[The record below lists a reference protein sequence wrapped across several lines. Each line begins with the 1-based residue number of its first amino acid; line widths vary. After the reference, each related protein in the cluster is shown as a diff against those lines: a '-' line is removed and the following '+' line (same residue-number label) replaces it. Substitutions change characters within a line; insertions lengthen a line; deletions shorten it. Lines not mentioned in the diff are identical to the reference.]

1 MIFGIGIN
9 DVPGICNT
17 PVYKCWAAIHER
29 CYSQAKLKR
38 YPTYI
43 GTSICDEWHTLSNF
57 KRWYDKHHIDGTTI
71 DKDIAN
77 PFNMEYSPGNCM
89 FVSKWLNNLFKEK
102 PPSTRISRNNG
113 LPVGVDLHFGRYRA
127 QMNNIPLGRF
137 DNPED
142 AERCYVKHKRRFLAD
157 LIDSIRSEPNN
168 PKYKCS
174 HTEGLIHGLHLHMKQ
189 MQPIG

>member
-57 KRWYDKHHIDGTTI
+57 NRWYDKHHIDGTTI

-77 PFNMEYSPGNCM
+77 PCNMEYNPGNCM

-102 PPSTRISRNNG
+102 PSSTRISRNNG
-113 LPVGVDLHFGRYRA
+113 LPVGVDLHFGKYRA

-142 AERCYVKHKRRFLAD
+142 AKRCYVKHKRRFLAD
-157 LIDSIRSEPNN
+157 LVDSIRSEPKN

-174 HTEGLIHGLHLHMKQ
+174 HTERLIHGLHLHMKH

>member
-77 PFNMEYSPGNCM
+77 PWNMQYSPETCM

-102 PPSTRISRNNG
+102 PSSTRISRNNG
-113 LPVGVDLHFGRYRA
+113 LPVGVDLHFGKYRA

-137 DNPED
+137 DNPGD
-142 AERCYVKHKRRFLAD
+142 AERCYLKHKRRFLAD
-157 LIDSIRSEPNN
+157 LVDSIRAEPEN

-174 HTEGLIHGLHLHMKQ
+174 DTELLIHGLHLHMKQ

>member
-9 DVPGICNT
+9 DVPGISNT
-17 PVYKCWAAIHER
+17 PVYKCWSAIHER

-77 PFNMEYSPGNCM
+77 PCNMEYNPGNCM

-102 PPSTRISRNNG
+102 PASTRISRNNG

-142 AERCYVKHKRRFLAD
+142 AERCYLQHKRQFLAD
-157 LIDSIRSEPNN
+157 LVDSIRSEPNN

-174 HTEGLIHGLHLHMKQ
+174 HTERLIHGLHLHRKQ